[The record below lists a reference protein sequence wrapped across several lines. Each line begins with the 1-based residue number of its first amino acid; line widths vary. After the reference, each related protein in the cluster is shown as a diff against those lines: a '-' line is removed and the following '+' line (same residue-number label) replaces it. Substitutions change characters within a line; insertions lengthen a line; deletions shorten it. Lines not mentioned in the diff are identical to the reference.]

1 MFLGEYNEL
10 KLDRFTT
17 VGAYLVDPE
26 GNDVLLPSKYLVQG
40 NKVGDILT
48 VFLYKDS
55 EDRLI
60 ATTYTPDIYLNEFAW
75 LQCTDVNFYG
85 AFVAWGIEKDLMVPF
100 KEQLMKMEAGK
111 RYLVYLYLDEATQRL
126 VATMKYKK
134 RFALSTEGL
143 EIGQEVDLL
152 IGEAAEIGRDVIVNH
167 AYKGMIYK
175 NDIVKELR
183 TGKVTKGY
191 IYNIREDLKLDI
203 RLTKDGYTK
212 VSNEVDQ
219 LLEIIM
225 KNGGYLGL
233 NDASDPDEVRER
245 VGMSKKT
252 FKKAV
257 GALLKERKIIL
268 SDDGIELIKNG
279 ESEITPTLLD

>member
-1 MFLGEYNEL
+1 
-10 KLDRFTT
+10 
-17 VGAYLVDPE
+17 
-26 GNDVLLPSKYLVQG
+26 
-40 NKVGDILT
+40 
-48 VFLYKDS
+48 
-55 EDRLI
+55 
-60 ATTYTPDIYLNEFAW
+60 
-75 LQCTDVNFYG
+75 
-85 AFVAWGIEKDLMVPF
+85 
-100 KEQLMKMEAGK
+100 
-111 RYLVYLYLDEATQRL
+111 
-126 VATMKYKK
+126 
-134 RFALSTEGL
+134 L